1 MKKMSGRK
9 YCHEIDSRGETFSIK
24 CQAASVL
31 YIQLSLTLVGLHIVS
46 TKSKPT
52 KLHFNNYF
60 KKNTKCSMT
69 CEKRKTVQENKLPV
83 VPILDLNGALN
94 L

>member
-9 YCHEIDSRGETFSIK
+9 YCQEIDSRGETFSIK

-52 KLHFNNYF
+52 KLHFNNY
-60 KKNTKCSMT
+60 
-69 CEKRKTVQENKLPV
+69 
-83 VPILDLNGALN
+83 
-94 L
+94 